1 MTVPSSVQLEVAVQQ
16 TLEGLAVAGLIAGHL
31 MDGKSHRAL
40 PKSLL
45 QQIKA
50 CFSLSNLMFHV
61 QDDFEKVHRKS
72 HRRAFK
78 MAKSLHYTGVYQM
91 DNGFWGYRYTIT
103 TDGKRKDVKKT
114 KDTNGQHF
122 KTSKAA

>member
-1 MTVPSSVQLEVAVQQ
+1 MTVPSSTQLEVPLQQ
-16 TLEGLAVAGLIAGHL
+16 ALESLAVTGLVAGHL
-31 MDGKSHRAL
+31 MDGKSHRVL
-40 PKSLL
+40 PKGLL

-72 HRRAFK
+72 HRRAYK

-91 DNGFWGYRYTIT
+91 DNGFWGYGSTIL
-103 TDGKRKDVKKT
+103 G
-114 KDTNGQHF
+114 
-122 KTSKAA
+122 

>member
-1 MTVPSSVQLEVAVQQ
+1 
-16 TLEGLAVAGLIAGHL
+16 
-31 MDGKSHRAL
+31 
-40 PKSLL
+40 
-45 QQIKA
+45 
-50 CFSLSNLMFHV
+50 
-61 QDDFEKVHRKS
+61 
-72 HRRAFK
+72 

-91 DNGFWGYRYTIT
+91 GNGFWGYRYTIT